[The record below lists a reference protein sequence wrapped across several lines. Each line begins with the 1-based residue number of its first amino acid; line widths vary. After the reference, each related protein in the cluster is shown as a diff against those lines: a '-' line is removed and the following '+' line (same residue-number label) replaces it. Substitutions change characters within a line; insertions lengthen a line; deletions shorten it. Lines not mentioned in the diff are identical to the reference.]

1 MLQTPTARV
10 ICAPPPPAEPAAPP
24 PLPWQHD
31 PVEAAVTPVD
41 LSDRE
46 WQVIVLVTQGLSN
59 DEIAE
64 RLFLG
69 LNTVKTHVRSG
80 YRKIGARTRSQ
91 AAVWGSVHG
100 LLSVAVGV
108 PGAWTD
114 RNDPTGVRGTARRRH
129 RSTLA
134 R

>member
-1 MLQTPTARV
+1 M
-10 ICAPPPPAEPAAPP
+10 
-24 PLPWQHD
+24 
-31 PVEAAVTPVD
+31 EAAVTPVD

-114 RNDPTGVRGTARRRH
+114 RNDPTGVRGTAVGATGRRWRG
-129 RSTLA
+129 RSTAA
-134 R
+134 RTTGR